1 MEIRKVDKKS
11 QNEYPECE
19 KIDNQKIKESIPKK
33 WKKIGINSVLI
44 GIMLGKNGAY
54 AVKKLDL
61 IDDMTDVSGIAPV
74 QTPLQSAVGVLD
86 KVSLVI
92 QIVSFLVA
100 ICTGIKMLL
109 VKNKSKKKGANIEV
123 PKWVNLTCKISLI
136 VLVVSSIIHILLHI
150 YSALN

>member
-1 MEIRKVDKKS
+1 MEIKKVDKKF
-11 QNEYPECE
+11 QNECPECE

-44 GIMLGKNGAY
+44 GIMLGKSAAY
-54 AVKKLDL
+54 AVNPLDPL
-61 IDDMTDVSGIAPV
+61 EMAGVSGIAPV
-74 QTPLQSAVGVLD
+74 KTPLQSAAEVLD

>member
-44 GIMLGKNGAY
+44 GIMLGKSAAY
-54 AVKKLDL
+54 AVNPLDPL
-61 IDDMTDVSGIAPV
+61 EMVGVSGIAPV
-74 QTPLQSAVGVLD
+74 KTPLQSAAEVLD